1 MIGDWNGW
9 GGCDGVGGWRE
20 GGLILGLE
28 VGYGVGGFGAAGWG
42 FGGCGGD

>member
-1 MIGDWNGW
+1 M
-9 GGCDGVGGWRE
+9 GVGLGLE
-20 GGLILGLE
+20 KGGGVLILGLE